1 MLQALFSFCE
11 GIEIE
16 GLETLPQNIN
26 EYVAVIIEKK
36 IDFVIIDHELEK
48 MVSYKGID
56 ALKAIREYDNTI
68 YAILLTNFPLTDYKD
83 ELGNYD
89 FQLNKNELRE
99 SGKIQELADK
109 IRRACELRADNKV
122 LAAMDVKQQE
132 QERLLA
138 ELKKIL
144 Q

>member
-1 MLQALFSFCE
+1 M
-11 GIEIE
+11 
-16 GLETLPQNIN
+16 
-26 EYVAVIIEKK
+26 IIEKK

>member
-1 MLQALFSFCE
+1 
-11 GIEIE
+11 
-16 GLETLPQNIN
+16 
-26 EYVAVIIEKK
+26 
-36 IDFVIIDHELEK
+36 
-48 MVSYKGID
+48 MVSFAKCH
-56 ALKAIREYDNTI
+56 
-68 YAILLTNFPLTDYKD
+68 
-83 ELGNYD
+83 NYIQNSIVKND